1 MTAVTPASFH
11 RVANPNRTTGARA
24 RTGVKAL
31 RVSVVIVAF
40 DTARNLVDIATR
52 LPEGLH
58 EVVYVHSPVLENTV
72 ESVKELWPDAIVIAD
87 DSTEAR
93 AAVAAGVE
101 RVTGEVTL
109 VIDGDGYM
117 DELGIPSYLS
127 A

>member
-1 MTAVTPASFH
+1 MTAVTPANVH

-52 LPEGLH
+52 LPDGLH
-58 EVVYVHSPVLENTV
+58 EVVYVYNPVLESTV

-87 DSTEAR
+87 ESTEAR